1 MYCHNFHVVLSDGD
15 FFFARSS
22 MSCAWVISH
31 MMTMS
36 PNLISLCHSD
46 LFYVFELAQSTLCQS
61 IHEVLDDTS
70 NTSNVLVMPRDSK
83 YIRVHERK
91 YIYGRLY
98 SHHRVKVM
106 LQIWSPVIRVNKS
119 SNTYQRATSHMMN
132 ESCHTHEGVTSHL
145 GQTYACSSS

>member
-1 MYCHNFHVVLSDGD
+1 MYCHNSPCSIISRILLLRSTD
-15 FFFARSS
+15 F
-22 MSCAWVISH
+22 SCPWIISH

-145 GQTYACSSS
+145 GETYACSSS